1 MIRSFEFANPWF
13 LALLAILLLLPL
25 ALRRSLAG
33 FGRAQRVAC
42 MTVRAVLLVLII
54 LALAGVRALLPSSD
68 VAVIFA
74 VDGSASI
81 SPEAANAARD
91 FAETALRSM
100 GAGDTAGVVDF
111 ARDAQV
117 RQAPGAMRT
126 LLPAQA
132 AERTGLSALP
142 AADAGQNAP
151 GAFSKSEQV
160 TDIGHALDFS
170 SALFPGNQSRR
181 VVLLSD
187 GNDTAGHALEAATR
201 LARSGVEVWT
211 VPLRN
216 PEKSEVLVER
226 VEVPARLKEG
236 EAFDLTANI
245 RSNVATTAKVR
256 VYQGQF
262 LVAEREM
269 TLKPGDNLF
278 REAGLHPE
286 GNFVQ
291 YDVEIV
297 PTEDTI
303 LENNRASAVASL
315 RGQPRVLLVDSDEQK
330 ARPLANALRD
340 ARIAVEVRGAAG
352 VPRTLEDLQ
361 QFDLF
366 ILSDVGA
373 LALGRDRM
381 ELYRRWVQDFGGG
394 FLLLGGDN
402 SYGVGGYFR
411 TPIEQMLPVRM
422 EHNDREELPTVALM
436 IVLDRSGSMTA
447 QTGGQTKISLADQGA
462 AMALGVLSPR
472 DYFGVLAVDTR
483 AHVVAPLERHG
494 AKEPIVQ
501 RILAI
506 TAGGGGIYIYTG
518 LAEAFAA
525 MREVNARI
533 KHVILF
539 SDAADAEEKVAGE
552 HPDGTQGGG
561 SSLDLASA
569 MAAAKIT
576 TSVVGLGSEQ
586 DKDVAFLRQ
595 LAERGQGR
603 FYLTNDATTLPQIFS
618 TETMKVAQSSLVEEP
633 TLAVPVAKSPL
644 TAGIDW
650 AQSPL
655 LLGYNATKPKPT
667 ADVLLATER
676 GEPLLATW
684 RYGLGQ
690 TAAFTSDAKARWAAE
705 WMAWPGY
712 AKFWVQTVRGLLR
725 KSGPAAFEITRSENG
740 DTLDIRVDAVTPE
753 GAFRNRLPITIHART
768 PDDNTQTVTAVQ
780 DAPGSYRA
788 RVALPQEGTTIVSVS
803 SPELP
808 DGGTA
813 FAHTRSY
820 PREFL
825 AGGTNEKLLRE
836 MAAVGR
842 GKFDAKPEGIFARPE
857 HGAMRRRDLAN
868 WLLIAALV
876 LLPVDV
882 FLRRRIWR

>member
-1 MIRSFEFANPWF
+1 MTLPFECASPWF
-13 LALLAILLLLPL
+13 LVLLAALLLLPL
-25 ALRRSLAG
+25 MLHRSLAG
-33 FGRAQRVAC
+33 FGRAQRIVC
-42 MTVRAVLLVLII
+42 MLVRTLLLSLIVF
-54 LALAGVRALLPSSD
+54 ALAEIRALLPSSELG
-68 VAVIFA
+68 VIFA
-74 VDGSASI
+74 MDASASI
-81 SPEAANAARD
+81 SPEAAKAAR
-91 FAETALRSM
+91 EYVRGALRNQR
-100 GAGDTAGVVDF
+100 AGDTAGVVGF
-111 ARDAQV
+111 ARNAQV
-117 RQAPGAMRT
+117 WQAPQESLAT
-126 LLPAQA
+126 TDWPPL
-132 AERTGLSALP
+132 
-142 AADAGQNAP
+142 ADTKA
-151 GAFSKSEQV
+151 
-160 TDIGHALDFS
+160 TDIGHTLDFS
-170 SALFPGNQSRR
+170 SALFPGDQLRR

-187 GNDTAGHALEAATR
+187 GNDTGGHALEAATR
-201 LARSGVEVWT
+201 LSRSGVEVWT

-216 PEKSEVLVER
+216 PTRPEILVER
-226 VEVPARLKEG
+226 VEVPTRLKEG
-236 EAFDLTANI
+236 EAFDLTANF

-256 VYQGQF
+256 VYQSQF
-262 LVAEREM
+262 LVAEHEM
-269 TLKPGDNLF
+269 AVKPGDNPF
-278 REAGLHPE
+278 REPGLHPE

-291 YDVEIV
+291 YDVEII
-297 PTEDTI
+297 PADDTL
-303 LENNRASAVASL
+303 LENNRASVVASL

-340 ARIAVEVRGAAG
+340 ARIAVELRGPSG
-352 VPRTLEDLQ
+352 LPRTLEDLQ

-366 ILSDVGA
+366 MLSDIGA
-373 LALGRDRM
+373 LTLGRERM
-381 ELYRRWVQDFGGG
+381 DLYRRWVQDFGGG
-394 FLLLGGDN
+394 FALLGGE
-402 SYGVGGYFR
+402 SSFGVGGYFR

-447 QTGGQTKISLADQGA
+447 QAGGQTKISLADQGA

-506 TAGGGGIYIYTG
+506 TAGGGGIYVYTG

-533 KHVILF
+533 KHIILF

-552 HPDGTQGGG
+552 QPDGAQGGG
-561 SSLDLASA
+561 NSLDLASA

-586 DKDVAFLRQ
+586 DKDVPFLRQ

-618 TETMKVAQSSLVEEP
+618 TETMKVAQSSIVEEP
-633 TLAVPVAKSPL
+633 TLAVPVVKSPII
-644 TAGIDW
+644 AGIDW

-667 ADVLLATER
+667 AEVLLATER

-690 TAAFTSDAKARWAAE
+690 AAAFTSDAKARWAAE
-705 WMAWPGY
+705 WMSWPGY

-725 KSGPAAFEITRSENG
+725 KGGPAAFEISRSENG
-740 DTLDIRVDAVTPE
+740 DALDIRVDAVTPE

-768 PDDNTQTVTAVQ
+768 PDGSTQIVSAVE

-788 RVALPQEGTTIVSVS
+788 RITLPQEGATVVSVS
-803 SPELP
+803 SPDLP

-825 AGGTNEKLLRE
+825 ASGTNDALLRE
-836 MAAVGR
+836 IAAAGHGR
-842 GKFDAKPEGIFARPE
+842 FEPKPAEIFARPE
-857 HGAMRRRDLAN
+857 RSGLRRRDLTN
-868 WLLIAALV
+868 WFLIAALA
-876 LLPVDV
+876 LLPLDIL
-882 FLRRRIWR
+882 LRRRTWR

>member
-1 MIRSFEFANPWF
+1 MTHSFECANPWF
-13 LALLAILLLLPL
+13 LALLVVLVVLPL
-25 ALRRSLAG
+25 VLRRSLAG
-33 FGRAQRVAC
+33 FGRTQRIAC
-42 MTVRAVLLVLII
+42 MIVRALLLALIV

-68 VAVIFA
+68 VGVILA
-74 VDGSASI
+74 VDASASI
-81 SPEAANAARD
+81 SPEAAKAARE
-91 FAETALRSM
+91 FVASAVRSEHAE
-100 GAGDTAGVVDF
+100 DTAGVVGF
-111 ARDAQV
+111 ARQAHAWQPS
-117 RQAPGAMRT
+117 QESLAPGDW
-126 LLPAQA
+126 P
-132 AERTGLSALP
+132 P
-142 AADAGQNAP
+142 IADAKA
-151 GAFSKSEQV
+151 

-170 SALFPGNQSRR
+170 SALFPGDQSRR

-187 GNDTAGHALEAATR
+187 GNDTSGHALEAATR
-201 LARSGVEVWT
+201 LARAGVEVWT

-216 PEKSEVLVER
+216 PEKPEVLVER

-256 VYQGQF
+256 LYQSQF
-262 LVAEREM
+262 LVAEHEM
-269 TLKPGDNLF
+269 ALNPGDNSF

-297 PTEDTI
+297 PASDTL

-315 RGQPRVLLVDSDEQK
+315 RGLPRVLLVDGDELK
-330 ARPLANALRD
+330 ARPLASALRNS
-340 ARIAVEVRGAAG
+340 RIACELRGAAG
-352 VPRTLEDLQ
+352 LPRTLEDLQ

-366 ILSDVGA
+366 MLSDVGA
-373 LALGRDRM
+373 LSLGRERM

-394 FLLLGGDN
+394 FVLLGGEN
-402 SYGVGGYFR
+402 SFGVGGYFR

-447 QTGGQTKISLADQGA
+447 QAGGQTKISLADQGA

-506 TAGGGGIYIYTG
+506 TAGGGGIYVYTG
-518 LAEAFAA
+518 LAEAFQA

-539 SDAADAEEKVAGE
+539 SDAADAEEKIAGG
-552 HPDGTQGGG
+552 HPDGAQGGG
-561 SSLDLASA
+561 NSLDLASA

-576 TSVVGLGSEQ
+576 TSVVGLGGEQ

-618 TETMKVAQSSLVEEP
+618 TETMKVAQSSIVEEP
-633 TLAVPVAKSPL
+633 TLAVPVAKSAL

-667 ADVLLATER
+667 AEVLLATER

-725 KSGPAAFEITRSENG
+725 KSGAAAFEITRTENA
-740 DTLDIRVDAVTPE
+740 DALDIRVDAVTPE
-753 GAFRNRLPITIHART
+753 GAFRNRLPITVHART
-768 PDDNTQTVTAVQ
+768 PDDSTQTVTAVQ

-788 RVALPQEGTTIVSVS
+788 RIALPQDGATIVSVS
-803 SPELP
+803 SPDLP
-808 DGGTA
+808 DGRMA
-813 FAHTRSY
+813 FSHTRSY

-825 AGGTNEKLLRE
+825 ASGTNEKLLRE
-836 MAAVGR
+836 IAAVGH
-842 GKFDAKPEGIFARPE
+842 GKFNPKPEDIFARSDYP
-857 HGAMRRRDLAN
+857 ARRRRELTN
-868 WLLIAALV
+868 WFLIAALALV
-876 LLPVDV
+876 PIDI
-882 FLRRRIWR
+882 FLRRRTWK

>member
-1 MIRSFEFANPWF
+1 MKIALDHPWF
-13 LALLAILLLLPL
+13 LALLAVLVMLPVY
-25 ALRRSLAG
+25 LRRSLAG
-33 FGRAQRVAC
+33 FSRAQGIVC
-42 MTVRAVLLVLII
+42 TLMRALLLVLVI
-54 LALAGVRALLPSSD
+54 LALAGVRALLPSSE
-68 VAVIFA
+68 VSVIFA
-74 VDGSASI
+74 VDNSASI
-81 SPEAANAARD
+81 SPEAARAARE
-91 FAETALRSM
+91 FVGNALHAQRR
-100 GAGDTAGVVDF
+100 GDSAGVVGF
-111 ARDAQV
+111 AK
-117 RQAPGAMRT
+117 GAGVWQPPAEHAALAEWPLVAADGRRPADLLRESAR
-126 LLPAQA
+126 LLPSA
-132 AERTGLSALP
+132 ATE
-142 AADAGQNAP
+142 
-151 GAFSKSEQV
+151 
-160 TDIGHALDFS
+160 IGGALDFS
-170 SALFPGNQSRR
+170 SALFPADQSCR

-187 GNDTAGHALEAATR
+187 GNDTSGHAMEAATR
-201 LARSGVEVWT
+201 LARAGVEVWT

-216 PEKSEVLVER
+216 PERPEVMVER

-245 RSNVATTAKVR
+245 RSNIATTAKVR
-256 VYQGQF
+256 VYQSQF
-262 LVAEREM
+262 LLAEHEVV
-269 TLKPGDNLF
+269 LKPGDNAF

-286 GNFVQ
+286 GNFIH

-297 PTEDTI
+297 PSADTS
-303 LENNRASAVASL
+303 LENNRASAVAAM

-330 ARPLANALRD
+330 ARPLANALRN
-340 ARIAVEVRGAAG
+340 ARIAVELRGAAG
-352 VPRTLEDLQ
+352 LPSTLEDLQ

-366 ILSDVGA
+366 MLSDIGA
-373 LALGRDRM
+373 LALGREQM

-394 FLLLGGDN
+394 FLLLGGEN
-402 SYGVGGYFR
+402 SFGVGGYFR

-447 QTGGQTKISLADQGA
+447 QAGGQTKISLADQGA
-462 AMALGVLSPR
+462 ALALGVLGAR

-539 SDAADAEEKVAGE
+539 SDAADAEEKIAGE
-552 HPDGTQGGG
+552 KPDGAQTSGT
-561 SSLDLASA
+561 SLDLASA

-586 DKDVAFLRQ
+586 DKDVPFLRQ

-603 FYLTNDATTLPQIFS
+603 FYLTNDANTLPQIFS
-618 TETMKVAQSSLVEEP
+618 TETMKVAQSSIVEEP
-633 TLAVPVAKSPL
+633 TLAVPVAKSAI

-667 ADVLLATER
+667 AEILLATER

-690 TAAFTSDAKARWAAE
+690 AAAFTSDAKARWAAE

-712 AKFWVQTVRGLLR
+712 GKFWTQTVRGLLR
-725 KSGPAAFEITRSENG
+725 KSGAAAFEITHSESG
-740 DTLDIRVDAVTPE
+740 DALDIRVDAVTPE
-753 GAFRNRLPITIHART
+753 GAFRSRLPITIHART
-768 PDDNTQTVTAVQ
+768 PDDNTQTVAAVQ

-788 RVALPQEGTTIVSVS
+788 HITLPPEGITVVNVS
-803 SPELP
+803 SSELP
-808 DGGTA
+808 DGGMT
-813 FAHTRSY
+813 FAHARSF
-820 PREFL
+820 PAEFL
-825 AGGTNEKLLRE
+825 ATGTNEVLLRE
-836 MAAVGR
+836 IAAAGR
-842 GKFDAKPEGIFARPE
+842 GRFDPKPSEIFERPE
-857 HGAMRRRDLAN
+857 RPSQRRRELTN
-868 WLLIAALV
+868 WFLIAALA
-876 LLPVDV
+876 LLPVDI
-882 FLRRRIWR
+882 FLRRRTWR